1 MKESNNQLER
11 NALTEDENK
20 IIEEIN
26 TDPLLSKVR
35 APKGMK
41 EAVMRKIYEQQHP
54 EIYDGMSEEDKEA
67 LRLGRE
73 LLAKRKEEREKDP
86 DILPDTAVSPRT
98 KKSRKS
104 RKFKLRVCALVAVM
118 VMTILAVGITSIGGP
133 QHLAEMVDRVF
144 EGRSQI
150 SINTKDA
157 EIIEADS
164 EEERAYQKVKDELGF
179 DAVRFCYKPKNMKF
193 VTAQLDSS
201 MHTAFFVYQYNE
213 KKINYNIMAN
223 YTGSSL
229 KIDIE
234 DPKIDEYTIS
244 LDKADVLVKR
254 FMIEE
259 SKEIELSAQFAYKD
273 IKYVISGVMDQESFD
288 EIIKN
293 LKFY

>member
-41 EAVMRKIYEQQHP
+41 EAVMRKIYEQQHS

-86 DILPDTAVSPRT
+86 DIRPDTTVSPRT

-133 QHLAEMVDRVF
+133 QHFAEMVDRMF

-150 SINTKDA
+150 SINTKDT
-157 EIIEADS
+157 EIVKIDS
-164 EEERAYQKVKDELGF
+164 DEERAYQQIKDELGF
-179 DAVRFCYKPKNMKF
+179 EAVRLYYKPKGMKF
-193 VTAQLDSS
+193 IEAHINKELNTAILNYSC
-201 MHTAFFVYQYNE
+201 NE
-213 KKINYNIMAN
+213 KTINYNVIAN

-229 KIDIE
+229 RYDVEDRLIE
-234 DPKIDEYTIS
+234 EYTIT
-244 LDKADVLVKR
+244 LDETEVLVKKYLL
-254 FMIEE
+254 EE
-259 SKEIELSAQFAYKD
+259 SGEIEFSAQYVYKD
-273 IKYVISGVMDQESFD
+273 ARYIISGIMDQENF
-288 EIIKN
+288 ELIINN

>member
-86 DILPDTAVSPRT
+86 DIRPDTAVSPRT

-150 SINTKDA
+150 SINSKDA

-164 EEERAYQKVKDELGF
+164 EEERAYQRVKDELGF
-179 DAVRFCYKPKNMKF
+179 DAVRFCYKPKGMSFKGS
-193 VTAQLDSS
+193 QIDSALQFAYFMYS
-201 MHTAFFVYQYNE
+201 YND
-213 KKINYNIMAN
+213 KTINYNIVTN
-223 YTGSSL
+223 YRL
-229 KIDIE
+229 HAMKFDID
-234 DPKIDEYTIS
+234 DKLVDEYKILVDKVEIS
-244 LDKADVLVKR
+244 VKQ
-254 FMIEE
+254 FYIEE
-259 SKEIELSAQFAYKD
+259 SGETEYSAQYVYKD
-273 IKYVISGVMDQESFD
+273 VDYLIFGVIDKETF
-288 EIIKN
+288 EKIIKN
-293 LKFY
+293 LNFL